1 MMAMF
6 GRMRLLGVG
15 LLAVTFIAGALSGAA
30 LDRVLNAEETARP
43 DRGGDRNDRRRAY
56 IIDRVEMSDDQ
67 RSSID
72 AILEERSERMRAVWR
87 EVEPRMD
94 AITDS
99 ARMEIMEVLT
109 PEQRARYE
117 GELEARRRAAQE
129 RAADRRSEEGRRN

>member
-6 GRMRLLGVG
+6 GRMRILGVG
-15 LLAVTFIAGALSGAA
+15 LLAATFIAGALSGAA
-30 LDRVLNAEETARP
+30 LDRVLNAEETGGS
-43 DRGGDRNDRRRAY
+43 DRGGDRDDRRRAY

-67 RSSID
+67 RSAID

-99 ARMEIMEVLT
+99 ARFEIMQVLT

-117 GELEARRRAAQE
+117 SELEARRRAAEE
-129 RAADRRSEEGRRN
+129 RAANDGRNRD